1 LFLKVSILII
11 KNEKMKKTNLLT
23 VATLCLALG
32 FTSCSKDEGSVPAE
46 LCADCHIALPDKSE
60 TVWEILD
67 SSGEH
72 IEFCGQELTD
82 IESSSAVRVV
92 TDILISDG
100 GDTLFPGEYGPGSA
114 NSLYEIHCGEEDEDH

>member
-1 LFLKVSILII
+1 
-11 KNEKMKKTNLLT
+11 MKKTNLLT

-32 FTSCSKDEGSVPAE
+32 FTSCSKDEGSLPAE
-46 LCADCHIALPDKSE
+46 LCAECHIALPDNDKSE

-92 TDILISDG
+92 TDTLYSDAGDIL
-100 GDTLFPGEYGPGSA
+100 LPGEYGPGSA
-114 NSLYEIHCGEEDEDH
+114 NPGYEIHCGEEDEDH

>member
-1 LFLKVSILII
+1 
-11 KNEKMKKTNLLT
+11 MKKTNLLT

-46 LCADCHIALPDKSE
+46 LCAECHIALTDKSE

-72 IEFCGQELTD
+72 IEFCGQDLADAEANSR
-82 IESSSAVRVV
+82 EV
-92 TDILISDG
+92 TDTLYAEG
-100 GDTLFPGEYGPGSA
+100 TGDTLLPGFYGPGSA
-114 NSLYEIHCGEEDEDH
+114 NSQYQIHCGEEDEDH

>member
-1 LFLKVSILII
+1 
-11 KNEKMKKTNLLT
+11 MKKTNLLT

-32 FTSCSKDEGSVPAE
+32 FTSCSKDEGSVPAD
-46 LCADCHIALPDKSE
+46 LCAECHIALTDKSE

-92 TDILISDG
+92 TDTLVSEDGTTIL
-100 GDTLFPGEYGPGSA
+100 LPGEYGPGSA
-114 NSLYEIHCGEEDEDH
+114 NSQYQIHCGEEDEDH

>member
-1 LFLKVSILII
+1 
-11 KNEKMKKTNLLT
+11 MKKTNLLT
-23 VATLCLALG
+23 LAVLSSVLV
-32 FTSCSKDEGSVPAE
+32 FTSCSKDDDSTE
-46 LCADCHIALPDKSE
+46 LCAECHIALPDKSE

-92 TDILISDG
+92 TDTLYSDA

-114 NSLYEIHCGEEDEDH
+114 NSQYEIHCGEEHEDH

>member
-1 LFLKVSILII
+1 
-11 KNEKMKKTNLLT
+11 MKKRNLLT
-23 VATLCLALG
+23 LAVLSSVLV
-32 FTSCSKDEGSVPAE
+32 FTSCSKDDDSAE
-46 LCADCHIALPDKSE
+46 ICAECHIALPDKSE

-92 TDILISDG
+92 TDTLYSDA

-114 NSLYEIHCGEEDEDH
+114 NSQYEIHCGEEHEDH

>member
-1 LFLKVSILII
+1 
-11 KNEKMKKTNLLT
+11 MKKTNLLT

-46 LCADCHIALPDKSE
+46 LCAECHIALPDKSE

-72 IEFCGQELTD
+72 IEFSGQDLADAE
-82 IESSSAVRVV
+82 ENFQVV
-92 TDILISDG
+92 TDTLYSDA
-100 GDTLFPGEYGPGSA
+100 GDTLFPGNYGPGSA
-114 NSLYEIHCGEEDEDH
+114 NSQYEIHCGEEDEDH

>member
-1 LFLKVSILII
+1 
-11 KNEKMKKTNLLT
+11 MKKTNLLT

-46 LCADCHIALPDKSE
+46 LCAECHIALPDKSE

-72 IEFCGQELTD
+72 IEFCGQDLDDAENIL
-82 IESSSAVRVV
+82 RVV
-92 TDILISDG
+92 TDTLYSDA
-100 GDTLFPGEYGPGSA
+100 GDTLLPGEYGPGSA
-114 NSLYEIHCGEEDEDH
+114 NPLYQIHCGEEDEDH